1 MSTCLWGLG
10 SLEFFLPGL
19 AWLAS
24 KKNTGK
30 HAWLASPCST
40 RVGPNQPGLVQAVWR
55 PGGAKLA
62 KPSVDS
68 DNYSP
73 RNKKLARVLASRLQQ
88 SWRPLRGG
96 WASEHAWPP
105 LGEPPCIFFYAL
117 GAIIIN
123 LLSGEKKKTKKK
135 KYLFHKKP
143 INPKRC

>member
-1 MSTCLWGLG
+1 LD
-10 SLEFFLPGL
+10 
-19 AWLAS
+19 S

-40 RVGPNQPGLVQAVWR
+40 RAGAQPGPNQPGFVQAVWR

-68 DNYSP
+68 DNYS
-73 RNKKLARVLASRLQQ
+73 RARQQ
-88 SWRPLRGG
+88 AAAELEAAKRGVG
-96 WASEHAWPP
+96 RASEHAWPP
-105 LGEPPCIFFYAL
+105 SSRAPMHFFYAL

-123 LLSGEKKKTKKK
+123 LLPGEKKKTKKK